1 MEGAHPT
8 SGAMA
13 GITFVEQH
21 QFSMSPIGVAMEI
34 RGPQMKIQIA
44 PVLHW
49 HGAFLLTMR
58 GDQRQLQWTI
68 ER

>member
-1 MEGAHPT
+1 
-8 SGAMA
+8 
-13 GITFVEQH
+13 
-21 QFSMSPIGVAMEI
+21 MSPIGVAMEI

-58 GDQRQLQWTI
+58 
-68 ER
+68 